1 MQVIHQFELE
11 DADKIK
17 NLWYRIV
24 SSTDHHFA
32 IKDTFR
38 KYLPDT
44 KESLLICTP
53 YVSKDFFDM
62 IRTLPNGTTVKLLT
76 RKPNEKDGYMF
87 GKTCRAIESLT
98 QIANSLGLKLN
109 VMCKPNLHA
118 KFIAIDKRIIL
129 SGSVN
134 PTSSGMYDNDEILYV
149 FTNPRDVKRHVKIFD
164 KLWNCPRNTTWQDL
178 QHYFGHKGYGN
189 RNSTR
194 KAIAE
199 AVIAYFSL
207 NGNRPEVKSVLCQRM
222 AKQGFNKDSVIEV
235 VRELRRIGT
244 LYEPNQD
251 MYGLTHHQTNIHDY

>member
-1 MQVIHQFELE
+1 MTTI
-11 DADKIK
+11 IP
-17 NLWYRIV
+17 
-24 SSTDHHFA
+24 STNHHFA
-32 IKDTFR
+32 ISDTFR
-38 KYLPDT
+38 EYIPKT
-44 KESLLICTP
+44 EKSLLICTP

-62 IRTLPNGTTVKLLT
+62 IRTLPNGATVKLLT

-98 QIANSLGLKLN
+98 QIANSLGLELSI
-109 VMCKPNLHA
+109 MCKPNLHA
-118 KFIAIDKRIIL
+118 KFIVIDERVVL

-149 FTNPRDVKRHVKIFD
+149 FTNPTKAKRHIEIFH
-164 KLWNCPRNTTWQDL
+164 KLWNCPRNTTWRNL
-178 QHYFGHKGYGN
+178 QHYFGRKGYGD
-189 RNSTR
+189 RISTR

-199 AVIAYFSL
+199 AVIAYFGL
-207 NGNRPEVKSVLCQRM
+207 NGNQREVKSVLCQRI

-251 MYGLTHHQTNIHDY
+251 MYRLTHHQTNIHDY